1 MRSLE
6 FWILAYLLN
15 SLWQVPLLFAAGWL
29 AARALR
35 SVGAAAEHRVW
46 VIVLLL
52 QSLLP
57 ACSIFPWEWLRTL
70 SFWSWRASGAGDAH
84 VSVVTGAGSGI
95 GVLQL
100 PGVLLIAVEILY
112 AAVSVYFAA
121 RFLWR
126 GTTLSAMRREA
137 VAVRLTGE
145 AALFWARC
153 SSRFEMDDVSIAASS
168 RIFSPVTMGLRRKLL
183 LLPVSMV
190 GVLPE
195 CDLHTVIA
203 HEFAHM
209 HRKDFVKNLL
219 YELLSLPVTYH
230 PLLWLTRARIMES
243 REMVCDQIASSMTG
257 RNEYARSLLRLA
269 SLMVA
274 GTLGNTPHTI
284 GIFDANAFERRI
296 MNLTEKHK
304 EIRGVRRVAAVA
316 VCAAV
321 GLATCGSA
329 LALGMHVDAISAGDD
344 SNAAK
349 SPKQLSVPADVMA
362 RNLLTKAVPVYPPA
376 AKKAKIQGKVVLSA
390 VIGKD
395 GNVENLQVLSGPN
408 ELQQS
413 SLDAVRQWT
422 YKPYLLNG
430 DPVEVKTTVNV
441 IYSLNPATLQH

>member
-35 SVGAAAEHRVW
+35 SAGAAAEHRVW

-70 SFWSWRASGAGDAH
+70 SYWSWRASGVGDAH

-100 PGVLLIAVEILY
+100 PGVLLTTVAILY
-112 AAVSVYFAA
+112 AAVSAYFAA

-137 VAVRLTGE
+137 VAVLLTGE

-153 SSRFEMDDVSIAASS
+153 SSRFELDDVSIAASS

-183 LLPVSMV
+183 LLPVTMV

-195 CDLHTVIA
+195 LDLHTVIA

-209 HRKDFVKNLL
+209 QRKDFVKNLL

-230 PLLWLTRARIMES
+230 PLLWLTRVRIMES
-243 REMVCDQIASSMTG
+243 REIVCDQMAAAMTG

-274 GTLGNTPHTI
+274 GTLGSTPHTI

-316 VCAAV
+316 VCAAL
-321 GLATCGSA
+321 GLAACGSA
-329 LALGMHVDAISAGDD
+329 LALGMHVDAVSAGDD
-344 SNAAK
+344 SNASK
-349 SPKQLSVPADVMA
+349 PPKQLSVSADVMA
-362 RNLLTKAVPVYPPA
+362 GNLLNKVVPVYPAA
-376 AKKAKIQGKVVLSA
+376 AKKARIQGTVVLSA

-430 DPVEVKTTVNV
+430 DPIEVKTTVNV
-441 IYSLNPATLQH
+441 VYALKQ

>member
-15 SLWQVPLLFAAGWL
+15 SLWQVPLLLAAGWL

-35 SVGAAAEHRVW
+35 SAGAVIEHRVW
-46 VIVLLL
+46 VLVLLL

-57 ACSIFPWEWLRTL
+57 ACSVFPWEWLRML
-70 SFWSWRASGAGDAH
+70 SVWNWRASSAGDAH
-84 VSVVTGAGSGI
+84 VSVVMGTGTGI
-95 GVLQL
+95 GVLHF
-100 PGVLLIAVEILY
+100 PGVFLAAIAILY
-112 AAVSVYFAA
+112 AAVSAYFVA

-126 GTTLSAMRREA
+126 STNLSVLRREA
-137 VAVRLTGE
+137 AAVLLTGD
-145 AALFWARC
+145 AALFWSQC
-153 SSRFEMDDVSIAASS
+153 SVRFGMKDVSIAASS
-168 RIFSPVTMGLRRKLL
+168 RIFSPVTMGVRRKLL

-190 GVLPE
+190 DVLAE
-195 CDLHTVIA
+195 LDLQTVVA

-209 HRKDFVKNLL
+209 RRKDFMKNLL

-230 PLLWLTRARIMES
+230 PLLWLTRARIMET
-243 REMVCDQIASSMTG
+243 REIICDQMAAAMTG
-257 RNEYARSLLRLA
+257 RNQYARSLLRLA

-284 GIFDANAFERRI
+284 GIFDANAFERRL

-304 EIRGVRRVAAVA
+304 EIRGVRRVAMVA
-316 VCAAV
+316 VCAAL

-329 LALGMHVDAISAGDD
+329 LALGMHVNAGSTSDNSDAS
-344 SNAAK
+344 K
-349 SPKQLSVPADVMA
+349 PPKQLSIPADVMA
-362 RNLLTKAVPVYPPA
+362 GNLLNKVVPVYPEE

-395 GNVENLQVLSGPN
+395 GNVEYLKVLSGPSG
-408 ELQQS
+408 LQRS

-430 DPVEVKTTVNV
+430 DPIEVKTTVNV
-441 IYSLNPATLQH
+441 VYLLTK